1 MNTSTFVTELAR
13 KVIVYEISLAIIL
26 SGYLPATLITE
37 ITKNMSITN
46 NDAKFATA
54 GPSIPAKT
62 AIYRIEII
70 SNAAK
75 IVETN
80 R

>member
-54 GPSIPAKT
+54 VPSIPAKT